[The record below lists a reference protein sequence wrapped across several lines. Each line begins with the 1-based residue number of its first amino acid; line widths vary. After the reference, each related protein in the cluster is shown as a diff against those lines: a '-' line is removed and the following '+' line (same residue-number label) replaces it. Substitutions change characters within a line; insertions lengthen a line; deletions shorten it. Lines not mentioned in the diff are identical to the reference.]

1 MSDRTPFYKRT
12 LDSFA
17 DHIITRA
24 RPRDDGSWHAILDCG
39 FRSQV
44 SDPDFSPYG
53 YGKSHEEASARSAA
67 AIRAD
72 ARGIG
77 KFAPHSLLVPG
88 YDLHWRLMRHWEM
101 KERFEVVGLDPN
113 EMYYLSVSASND
125 GENGWQLSGEYL
137 DVVKEKRL
145 LEFVVRLHMA
155 EVFTEIE
162 TGNGDALSAAEQVV
176 VRVKEELSD
185 VGWRSRPTDGTWK
198 MLDSRIDTHM
208 NEKLKLPGL
217 SI

>member
-24 RPRDDGSWHAILDCG
+24 RPRDDGSWHAVLDCG
-39 FRSQV
+39 FRSHV

-53 YGKSHEEASARSAA
+53 YGQSREEASARSAA

-88 YDLHWRLMRHWEM
+88 YDLHWRLMKHWEM
-101 KERFEVVGLDPN
+101 KERFEAVGLDPN
-113 EMYYLSVSASND
+113 EMYFSADDSANNSKW
-125 GENGWQLSGEYL
+125 ELNGHHLAVWTEQ
-137 DVVKEKRL
+137 RL
-145 LEFVVRLHMA
+145 LEFTFRLHMA
-155 EVFTEIE
+155 EVSAEIQA
-162 TGNGDALSAAEQVV
+162 GDLGHDAARDEIVK
-176 VRVKEELSD
+176 RVKGDMEDGRHL
-185 VGWRSRPTDGTWK
+185 SRPTDATWLH
-198 MLDSRIDTHM
+198 MDRQIDEYLAA
-208 NEKLKLPGL
+208 NSLLPVP
-217 SI
+217 SP